1 MQDQGSEGR
10 RQQAGRW
17 RRNVSRETKHPTP
30 NTDYPKEGDKSAQS
44 KNFHSPY
51 RKFHKKY
58 IIRIGI
64 FKTKIHL

>member
-30 NTDYPKEGDKSAQS
+30 STDYPKEGDKMLKARTSTLPIES
-44 KNFHSPY
+44 F
-51 RKFHKKY
+51 
-58 IIRIGI
+58 IRN
-64 FKTKIHL
+64 TLSE